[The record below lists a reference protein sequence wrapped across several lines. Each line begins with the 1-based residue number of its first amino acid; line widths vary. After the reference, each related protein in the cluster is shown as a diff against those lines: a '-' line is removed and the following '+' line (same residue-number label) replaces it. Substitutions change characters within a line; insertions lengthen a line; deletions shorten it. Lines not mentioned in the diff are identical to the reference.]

1 MCVWWFCIVYTLGFC
16 IVYTLVVLYCLYFGG
31 FVLFILWWF
40 CIVYTLVV
48 LYCLYANNM
57 LLCGNSSVTSLLEV
71 VLHVLLEVEV
81 SKL

>member
-1 MCVWWFCIVYTLGFC
+1 MWIYLSILVETHIKCLCVFGGF
-16 IVYTLVVLYCLYFGG
+16 VLFILWG

-48 LYCLYANNM
+48 LYCLYANSM

>member
-16 IVYTLVVLYCLYFGG
+16 IVYTLG
-31 FVLFILWWF
+31 F
-40 CIVYTLVV
+40 CTVYTLVV